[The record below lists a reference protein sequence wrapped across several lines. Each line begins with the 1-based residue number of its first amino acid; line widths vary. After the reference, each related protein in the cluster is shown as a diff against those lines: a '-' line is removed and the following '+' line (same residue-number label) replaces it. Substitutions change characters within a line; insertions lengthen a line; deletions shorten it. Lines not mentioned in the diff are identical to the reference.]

1 MALFLVVYFVLGY
14 LFYAAIFIAAGS
26 SLNTEQE
33 AQQVNSYLIILLIIP
48 IMLAL
53 PAMKDPNALWLRVLT
68 FIPFFTPTMM
78 ALRVPIQFPAVW
90 EILVTLVLMVA
101 SIYAAMFLAGRIFR
115 IGILSTGKVPKIREL
130 VRWVR
135 AG

>member
-1 MALFLVVYFVLGY
+1 M
-14 LFYAAIFIAAGS
+14 FIAAGS

-33 AQQVNSYLIILLIIP
+33 AQQVNSYLIILLVIP
-48 IMLAL
+48 IMLAM
-53 PAMKDPNALWLRVLT
+53 PAMRNPEALWLRVLT

-78 ALRVPIQFPAVW
+78 ALRAPIQMPPFW
-90 EILVTLVLMVA
+90 EIAATIVLMIFA
-101 SIYAAMFLAGRIFR
+101 IYGAMFAAGKIFR
-115 IGILSTGKVPKIREL
+115 IGILSTGKTPRVADL